1 MSDIKVHDLSAAP
14 IHNGTAV
21 LSAPRLLSRYRDLH
35 GYVDQAV
42 RSAAEVYPQFF
53 EHYLQLAETA
63 MVSGPLTAKFI
74 QFVLMAANGSITHM
88 NKDALQAN
96 IRRAR
101 ELGAS
106 DAEMREVLQISSVV
120 GIHSY
125 MVGASAVLEEVAR
138 AAGKPLTDR
147 PALGL
152 REQKIKD
159 KFIEGRKYWSALL
172 EDLLVASPSFWE
184 AYANFSSHPWI
195 SGVLSPKEKELL
207 YITIDVQTT
216 HLFEPGIRIHM
227 ANALRYGATKEEI
240 LQVAEIVSCLGIQ
253 TYFTGVQIMTAPSV
267 DAHE

>member
-1 MSDIKVHDLSAAP
+1 MSDTKVHDLSAAQ
-14 IHNGTAV
+14 IKDMTA
-21 LSAPRLLSRYRDLH
+21 LQSSSRLLSRYRDLH
-35 GYVDQAV
+35 GYIDKTVQ
-42 RSAAEVYPQFF
+42 SACEIDPQFF

-63 MVSGPLTAKFI
+63 MTSGPLTAKFT
-74 QFVLMAANGSITHM
+74 QFVLIAANASITHM
-88 NKDALQAN
+88 NKEALQAN
-96 IRRAR
+96 IQRAR

-106 DAEMREVLQISSVV
+106 DAELREVLQISSVV

-147 PALGL
+147 PVLGS

-159 KFIEGRKYWSALL
+159 KFIEGRKYWSPLL
-172 EDLLVASPSFWE
+172 EDLLVASPSFWD
-184 AYANFSSHPWI
+184 AYANFSSYPWI

-240 LQVAEIVSCLGIQ
+240 LQIAEIVSCLGIQ
-253 TYFTGVQIMTAPSV
+253 TYLTGLQIMTAPSV

>member
-1 MSDIKVHDLSAAP
+1 MPDTKIQDLTAAQIQDVP
-14 IHNGTAV
+14 VAQ
-21 LSAPRLLSRYRDLH
+21 SPSRLLSRYRDLH

-42 RSAAEVYPQFF
+42 QSGAEVDPKFF

-63 MVSGPLTAKFI
+63 MVSGPLTAKFT
-74 QFVLMAANGSITHM
+74 QFVLMAANASITHM

-147 PALGL
+147 PELGL
-152 REQKIKD
+152 REQKIKE

-253 TYFTGVQIMTAPSV
+253 TYFTGLPMMTAPSPA
-267 DAHE
+267 AHE

>member
-1 MSDIKVHDLSAAP
+1 MPPPHYQVTFMSDTKVHDLSAAP
-14 IHNGTAV
+14 NHNGTAV

-42 RSAAEVYPQFF
+42 QSAAEVDPQFF

-125 MVGASAVLEEVAR
+125 MVGSSAVLEEVAT
-138 AAGKPLTDR
+138 AAG
-147 PALGL
+147 
-152 REQKIKD
+152 
-159 KFIEGRKYWSALL
+159 KYWSALL

-253 TYFTGVQIMTAPSV
+253 TYFTGLQIMTTPSV